1 MSNAQKASQILSLE
15 FLEKLK
21 QHISQDIKMRWEKGK
36 NQYIR
41 LLDVTNETVV
51 IEKSGKIENIF
62 FMP

>member
-1 MSNAQKASQILSLE
+1 
-15 FLEKLK
+15 
-21 QHISQDIKMRWEKGK
+21 MRWEKGK